1 MLLATYW
8 ESRDDDVVAS
18 SEDANEDAETG
29 IVFVVVDSPMV
40 VLWPNMGGSSLA
52 LSTIFLAGLPLLD
65 FDFAFPGIGLL
76 SDLGVL
82 LHDHTWENHNHTKE
96 MALALKNHRE

>member
-40 VLWPNMGGSSLA
+40 VLWPNMGGSSVY
-52 LSTIFLAGLPLLD
+52 LSTRKWYAQEGQ
-65 FDFAFPGIGLL
+65 
-76 SDLGVL
+76 
-82 LHDHTWENHNHTKE
+82 ENHYTLKE
-96 MALALKNHRE
+96 GSFFPHWIHCKI